1 MSVVVI
7 GGGAIGL
14 YIASRLHASG
24 QHVALLARATTVTTL
39 QHSPILVQ
47 HERKRNATAQTVA
60 APPAAATPA
69 DLPATYRRP
78 DIVLLCIK
86 GYDTAAAVDALHT
99 LQPYQVLSLQNGIGN
114 EEHLLQHF
122 APDRVL
128 AGVVT
133 SSVQHAGGATIRV
146 TKPGGI
152 GIASIGE
159 PPRVR
164 VWSAMFSAANFTVR
178 EYPDYRALKW
188 SKALLNMLGNGI
200 PAILDMPIDAVY
212 RNKRLAAL
220 EKRAILELLAVM
232 HQRGI
237 EVVNLPSYPAAR
249 LARGLR
255 QLPAPIADPVLRR
268 LVGGGRGG
276 KLPSLHGDLQRGRTQ
291 TEGSY
296 LYGAVAAAANA
307 EGIAA
312 PVNSTI
318 AHTLEGIATGTVAW
332 ADYRQQPERLLAA
345 VAHAETAA

>member
-14 YIASRLHASG
+14 YIASRLCASG
-24 QHVALLARATTVTTL
+24 QHVALLARDSTVTAL
-39 QHSPILVQ
+39 RHSPIIVQ
-47 HERKRNATAQTVA
+47 RANAAPQTIP
-60 APPAAATPA
+60 APPAATTPTA
-69 DLPATYRRP
+69 LPAAYQRP
-78 DIVLLCIK
+78 DIALLCIK
-86 GYDTAAAVDALHT
+86 GYDTAAAIDVLKT

-114 EEHLLQHF
+114 EEHLLHHF

-133 SSVQHAGGATIRV
+133 SSVQHEGGATIRV
-146 TKPGGI
+146 TKRGGI
-152 GIASIGE
+152 GIASIGD

-178 EYPDYRALKW
+178 EYPDYRAMKW

-212 RNKRLAAL
+212 RDPRLAAL
-220 EKRAILELLAVM
+220 EKRAILELLTVM
-232 HQRGI
+232 QQRGI
-237 EVVNLPSYPAAR
+237 TAVNLPSYPAAR
-249 LARGLR
+249 LARGVR
-255 QLPAPIADPVLRR
+255 QLPAPIADPLLRR

-276 KLPSLHGDLQRGRTQ
+276 KLPSLHGDLQRGRAQ

-296 LYGAVAAAANA
+296 LYGAVAAAAHA

-312 PVNSTI
+312 PVNSTL
-318 AHTLEGIATGTVAW
+318 AHTLEGIAAGTLAW
-332 ADYRQQPERLLAA
+332 ADYRQQPAHLLAA
-345 VAHAETAA
+345 VAQAAA